1 MKKMQKD
8 NRTLEE
14 KMEDFGTKLLLRRY
28 NLDHRPIN
36 SLSDIFF
43 YVKEY
48 LDQYDYYVKE
58 LKHNRCNVS
67 DEAHFIFNLSFIDSI
82 KFTILLH
89 QEFGFFYYPGIC
101 GDRNDTFYDKRYYE
115 IKKEFI
121 SKKYNIPYVRPKA
134 KVSYILCS
142 VFFFFFI

>member
-58 LKHNRCNVS
+58 L
-67 DEAHFIFNLSFIDSI
+67 
-82 KFTILLH
+82 
-89 QEFGFFYYPGIC
+89 
-101 GDRNDTFYDKRYYE
+101 
-115 IKKEFI
+115 
-121 SKKYNIPYVRPKA
+121 
-134 KVSYILCS
+134 
-142 VFFFFFI
+142 